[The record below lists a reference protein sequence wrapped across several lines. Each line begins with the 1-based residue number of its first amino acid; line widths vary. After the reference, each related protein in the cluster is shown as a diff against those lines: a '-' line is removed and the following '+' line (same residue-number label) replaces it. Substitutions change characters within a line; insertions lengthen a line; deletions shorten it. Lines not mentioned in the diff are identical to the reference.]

1 MPKRKSVKR
10 VSKSR
15 RRNSLRRKTLRR
27 KTLRRKSKRVNRK
40 KSSRKMRG
48 GAGAGLEDLERQPW
62 YQSEQ
67 KRLRELLATPKEVF
81 STPLS
86 PSGSGAN
93 SNCSSPLETW
103 ENITVKQCKDGSMK
117 VEFEP
122 EVDEPEPEPEP
133 GPRPGPGP
141 GP

>member
-10 VSKSR
+10 VSKSK
-15 RRNSLRRKTLRR
+15 RNSLRRKTLRR

-48 GAGAGLEDLERQPW
+48 GAGAGLEDLESQPW

-67 KRLRELLATPKEVF
+67 KRLRELLATPYKDVV

-93 SNCSSPLETW
+93 SNCSTPLETW
-103 ENITVKQCKDGSMK
+103 ENITVKQCQDGSMK
-117 VEFEP
+117 VEFKP
-122 EVDEPEPEPEP
+122 
-133 GPRPGPGP
+133 
-141 GP
+141 